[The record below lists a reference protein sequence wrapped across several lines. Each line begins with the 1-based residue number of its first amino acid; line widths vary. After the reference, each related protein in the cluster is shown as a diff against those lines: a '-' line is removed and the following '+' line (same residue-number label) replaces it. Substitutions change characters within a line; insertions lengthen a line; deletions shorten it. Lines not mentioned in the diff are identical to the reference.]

1 MVSICIADGKSPTY
15 HLPDYAGVSLSSR
28 DSNSKAAASEASNIF
43 QSHYPEF
50 LVRTF
55 TFSVTS
61 CSLFLQYKKFF
72 INVPTVLAWIYWAFK
87 PLVSAETLA
96 KMSVVGTS
104 KSSIRKALLPYMDVG
119 EIPTAYGGE
128 AKGF

>member
-1 MVSICIADGKSPTY
+1 VT
-15 HLPDYAGVSLSSR
+15 LSSR

-50 LVRTF
+50 LVRNF
-55 TFSVTS
+55 TFSLTS

-72 INVPTVLAWIYWAFK
+72 VNVPTVLTWIYWAFK

-96 KMSVVGTS
+96 KMSVVSTS
-104 KSSIRKALLPYMDVG
+104 RSSIRKALVPYMDLQ

-128 AKGF
+128 AEGF